1 MDESYYEHGRSTGS
15 SMSINIS
22 LFSREITM
30 KKVVFLFM
38 LMLNISFITATSEL
52 DDAPA
57 GEYTPKLPL
66 FSATGDSEPD
76 IVNIQ

>member
-30 KKVVFLFM
+30 KKVVFIFT

-52 DDAPA
+52 DDAR
-57 GEYTPKLPL
+57 EYTSKLPL

-76 IVNIQ
+76 IVNVQ